1 MPAACLCRFSVI
13 PHNGQFDANKS
24 CRLGPFLLFASSLP
38 WLIVLFSPLPDLEDW
53 VWCFSTLVPTPHV
66 PYSSLATMD
75 TNKQPPGMEPEAWNL
90 MIVKGERGSEGRTDQ
105 SPGLPNYHVRFEAIF
120 PY

>member
-1 MPAACLCRFSVI
+1 
-13 PHNGQFDANKS
+13 
-24 CRLGPFLLFASSLP
+24 
-38 WLIVLFSPLPDLEDW
+38 
-53 VWCFSTLVPTPHV
+53 
-66 PYSSLATMD
+66 
-75 TNKQPPGMEPEAWNL
+75 MEPEAWNL